1 MEVLSQLGVYSID
14 GISSFIQ
21 GVEMKKFIELVN
33 HYYIEPAKEKGFWIT
48 FIIVASIMY
57 WINK

>member
-1 MEVLSQLGVYSID
+1 MSKVI
-14 GISSFIQ
+14 
-21 GVEMKKFIELVN
+21 KFIK